1 MFSTIPL
8 ELMVSLYCGGCCPC
22 SPSTERKGSTVD
34 PFDYRAREEAEVK
47 GEGKRHGAQHC
58 LFHNHSASLF
68 GALMNFM
75 LDHE

>member
-1 MFSTIPL
+1 M
-8 ELMVSLYCGGCCPC
+8 
-22 SPSTERKGSTVD
+22 D

-58 LFHNHSASLF
+58 LFHDHSASLF